1 MPKNHN
7 QSGMTLVEILVAM
20 VMMGILATG
29 IYNLFRVH
37 NLMAAK
43 QEETTHMQQEL
54 LSVMVQISEDLRMC
68 GYSAGN
74 STNVGFNATATNS
87 TSVYCTKQQTGANGD
102 TNTDIGYMFNLGE
115 NKIYFFLNS
124 NSTWA
129 TAASNIADINFTYR
143 DIDGNIIPLPIA
155 DTDEIRFV
163 DIVAIAQSTDSRS
176 ALNIR
181 DRTMNTRVYCRNMG
195 I

>member
-1 MPKNHN
+1 MPENHS

-54 LSVMVQISEDLRMC
+54 LSVMVQMSEDLRMC
-68 GYSAGN
+68 GYSTGSGA
-74 STNVGFNATATNS
+74 NVGFNATATNS
-87 TSVYCTKQQTGANGD
+87 TSVYCTKQQTGPSGN
-102 TNTDIGYMFNLGE
+102 TNTEIGYMLNAGDNQIE
-115 NKIYFFLNS
+115 FFLNS

-129 TAASNIADINFTYR
+129 TAASNIANLNFVYL
-143 DIDGNIIPLPIA
+143 DIDGNIINPA
-155 DTDEIRFV
+155 TDPNEIRYV
-163 DIVAIAQSTDSRS
+163 EITATAQATDARS
-176 ALNIR
+176 GLNIR

>member
-1 MPKNHN
+1 MPENHN

-68 GYSAGN
+68 GYSTG
-74 STNVGFNATATNS
+74 SGTNVGFNATATDS
-87 TSVYCTKQQTGANGD
+87 TSVYCTKQQTGPSGNAN
-102 TNTDIGYMFNLGE
+102 TVIGYMLNTAD
-115 NKIYFFLNS
+115 NKIEFFLNS
-124 NSTWA
+124 NSTWV
-129 TAASNIADINFTYR
+129 TAANNIADLNFIYR
-143 DIDGNIIPLPIA
+143 SIDGDILNA
-155 DTDEIRFV
+155 TTDANAIRYV
-163 DIVAIAQSTDSRS
+163 DITATAQATDARS